1 MTITS
6 NERFCPICGTRLT
19 TKEQPEDGMVPW
31 CPSCREYRYPTFNV
45 AVSVIVRH
53 PSKPQILTIDQYG
66 KEGILVA
73 GYVTRGEAAEQTVAR
88 EVHEECGLDVEDITF
103 NASSFFEP
111 SNTLMLN
118 FSCRALERA
127 GELNAR
133 EVDAAHWIAEDDILD
148 AMLPDSLARRFVA
161 IWLTRGHD
169 TDADVV
175 MASAPQEEACDGCE

>member
-1 MTITS
+1 MAITS
-6 NERFCPICGTRLT
+6 DERFCPICGTPLG
-19 TKEQPEDGMVPW
+19 TKEQPEDGLVPW
-31 CPSCREYRYPTFNV
+31 CPTCNEYRYPKFNV

-53 PSKPQILTIDQYG
+53 PTRPDILTIDQYG

-148 AMLPDSLARRFVA
+148 RMLPDSLARRFVA
-161 IWLTRGHD
+161 IWLAKQPD
-169 TDADVV
+169 DVGAGMTAGDGV
-175 MASAPQEEACDGCE
+175 EGGCDGWE